1 MIAHRRPLCVLRDI
15 RALAKIAAGTGY
27 CMVGAMPVT
36 SWERAQ
42 AIAAI
47 RAFNR
52 RDIGAYLRLRRAA
65 GLNMPAQN
73 AAERYLRRL
82 PAKRWPHGLPD

>member
-15 RALAKIAAGTGY
+15 RALAQIANGKGY
-27 CMVGAMPVT
+27 CMVGTMPA
-36 SWERAQ
+36 SRWEQAQ

-47 RAFNR
+47 KAFNR
-52 RDIGAYLRLRRAA
+52 RDISAYRRLRGAA

-73 AAERYLRRL
+73 AAERYLLRL
-82 PAKRWPHGLPD
+82 P